1 MKASSLHTRIMGRM
15 ACLLALIS
23 IFAACEKK
31 TEESIGGKKTDDLAG
46 YRKVEAPQIPLPE
59 VINPTFADGSK
70 GWNLRKGFR
79 AAPGDGINQT
89 GALFY
94 ERTDPADYHFATQSV
109 KLLPGAAYRV
119 RAMVKTDGVQGAD
132 LKGASVFVQF
142 NNKAGKFLGGSY
154 PSGAFG
160 TSDWKE
166 VGEKFTVP
174 ADADRMEIA
183 LYMRKGNT
191 GKAWFTDV
199 VLEPVSLPPSVLL
212 LKPIQ
217 ERFLT
222 NDGKFEVNWNF
233 GNFSGTT
240 QEYAA
245 KALETR
251 VQVLSGNKEIRVE
264 RFPCTG
270 LLTRGDLGS
279 LPVGDLTLRLALLDP
294 AAKTILHEGEFPVTC
309 MAPTDIPANA
319 VRVDAKGRTFVDG
332 KPYLPV
338 GLVMAG
344 VQREDI
350 ARIGDSP
357 FNCVMP
363 YHSLSLKFRDTTK
376 QGVEATREVLDACNS
391 AGVKVIYSIKD
402 IYENGTW
409 YGGAIPYPK
418 TWNGIT
424 GEKEIVTAVVEA
436 FRKSPALLAWY
447 IADENGP
454 DMAPRL
460 IERRR
465 LIHQLD
471 PSRSTYGAFYKVD
484 QLFAMGG
491 TVDVFG
497 IDPYPVRDFNTNDME
512 FLHRVTTTAKKVLG
526 GDGRGLPFLHV
537 SQAHLVALYTEEN
550 GRRLDR
556 AEDREKL
563 LAKYRAPSEE
573 EMRSMTLLTAI
584 QGARSFLFYSYF
596 DLLKPAVLPDFD
608 RRWAELCRVAAL
620 LRELQPFLYS
630 DETAPAVTVK
640 TIQGTVNAAAYKTAD
655 GKVKVLVTGTG
666 PGASEAEITVA
677 GSTNLKAR
685 YGKTELLGG
694 GTYRFKGTD
703 ICSDVLE

>member
-1 MKASSLHTRIMGRM
+1 MISSSLHNRILART
-15 ACLLALIS
+15 ACLIALTS
-23 IFAACEKK
+23 IFTACQKK
-31 TEESIGGKKTDDLAG
+31 TDGPAIGKNPDDLAG
-46 YRKVEAPQIPLPE
+46 YRRVEAPQVHVPE
-59 VINPTFADGSK
+59 MINPGFADGTK
-70 GWNLRKGFR
+70 GWNLGKGFR
-79 AAPGDGINQT
+79 AAPGDGVNQT

-94 ERTDPADYHFATQSV
+94 ERTDPADYPFATQSV

-132 LKGASVFVQF
+132 RQGASVFVQF
-142 NNKAGKFLGGSY
+142 YKAGKYLGGAF
-154 PSGAFG
+154 PGGVFG

-166 VGEKFTVP
+166 VGEKFVVP
-174 ADADRMEIA
+174 TDTDRADIG
-183 LYMRKGNT
+183 LYLRKGDT
-191 GKAWFTDV
+191 GKAWFTGV
-199 VLEPVSLPPSVLL
+199 VLEPEALPPGVLL

-222 NDGKFEVNWNF
+222 NDGKFAVNWNLAAA
-233 GNFSGTT
+233 T

-245 KALETR
+245 KALETS
-251 VQVLSGNKEIRVE
+251 VQVLSGDKEVRVE

-279 LPVGDLTLRLALLDP
+279 LPVGDLTLRMALLDP
-294 AAKTILHEGEFPVTC
+294 SAKTILHEAEFPVIC
-309 MAPTDIPANA
+309 MAPAEIPANA
-319 VRVDAKGRTFVDG
+319 VRVDTKGRTFVDG

-338 GLVMAG
+338 GLYMTG

-363 YHSLSLKFRDTTK
+363 YGSLGMKFKDTTK
-376 QGVEATREVLDACNS
+376 QGIEATREVLDTCNS
-391 AGVKVIYSIKD
+391 AGVKVIFSIKD
-402 IYENGTW
+402 LYEKGTHA
-409 YGGAIPYPK
+409 GGAVPNPK

-424 GEKEIVTAVVEA
+424 GEREIVTAVVEA
-436 FRKSPALLAWY
+436 FRQSPALLAWY
-447 IADENGP
+447 VADENGP

-465 LIHQLD
+465 LIRQLD
-471 PSRSTYGAFYKVD
+471 PWHPTWAVYFKGGE
-484 QLFAMGG
+484 LFTMAG
-491 TVDVFG
+491 TADVLG
-497 IDPYPVRDFNTNDME
+497 IDPYPIHKINSNDMVFVE
-512 FLHRVTTTAKKVLG
+512 GVATTAKKVLG
-526 GDGRGLPFLHV
+526 GNGGGLPLWAV
-537 SQAHLVALYTEEN
+537 PQAHLTALYQEEN

-563 LAKYRAPSEE
+563 LANYRAPSEE
-573 EMRSMTLLTAI
+573 EMRSMSLISAI
-584 QGARSFLFYSYF
+584 EGARGFVFYAYF
-596 DLLKPAVLPDFD
+596 DLLKPAVLPDYD
-608 RRWAELCRVAAL
+608 QRWKELCNVGAL

-630 DETAPAVTVK
+630 DETAPAITVK
-640 TIQGTVNAAAYKTAD
+640 TIQGKVNAAAYKTAD

-677 GSTNLKAR
+677 GSAKLQAR
-685 YGKTELLGG
+685 YGKTESVGN

>member
-1 MKASSLHTRIMGRM
+1 
-15 ACLLALIS
+15 
-23 IFAACEKK
+23 
-31 TEESIGGKKTDDLAG
+31 D
-46 YRKVEAPQIPLPE
+46 
-59 VINPTFADGSK
+59 
-70 GWNLRKGFR
+70 
-79 AAPGDGINQT
+79 
-89 GALFY
+89 
-94 ERTDPADYHFATQSV
+94 
-109 KLLPGAAYRV
+109 
-119 RAMVKTDGVQGAD
+119 
-132 LKGASVFVQF
+132 
-142 NNKAGKFLGGSY
+142 LGGAF
-154 PSGAFG
+154 PKGLFG

-174 ADADRMEIA
+174 SDADRAAIG
-183 LYMRKGNT
+183 LYIRKGDT
-191 GKAWFTDV
+191 GKAWFTGV
-199 VLEPVSLPPSVLL
+199 VLEPEAFQPGVLL

-222 NDGKFEVNWNF
+222 NDGKFAVNWNLAAA
-233 GNFSGTT
+233 TP
-240 QEYAA
+240 EYAA

-251 VQVLSGNKEIRVE
+251 VQVLSGNKEVRVE
-264 RFPCTG
+264 RFLSTG

-294 AAKTILHEGEFPVTC
+294 AAKTILHEADFPVTC
-309 MAPTDIPANA
+309 MAPADIPANA

-338 GLVMAG
+338 GLYMAG
-344 VQREDI
+344 VQREDV

-363 YHSLSLKFRDTTK
+363 YGSLGLKFQDTSK
-376 QGVEATREVLDACNS
+376 QGIEATREVLDACNS
-391 AGVKVIYSIKD
+391 AGVKVIFSVKD
-402 IYENGTW
+402 LYENATW
-409 YGGAIPYPK
+409 AGGAVPYPK
-418 TWNGIT
+418 SWNGIT

-447 IADENGP
+447 IADEKGP

-471 PSRSTYGAFYKVD
+471 PWHPTWAVYFKSGE
-484 QLFAMGG
+484 LFTMAG
-491 TVDVFG
+491 TADVLG
-497 IDPYPVRDFNTNDME
+497 IDPYPISKIDSHNMAYVE
-512 FLHRVTTTAKKVLG
+512 GVATTAKKVLG
-526 GDGRGLPFLHV
+526 GDGGGLPLWSVPQAFLT
-537 SQAHLVALYTEEN
+537 ALYTEEN

-563 LAKYRAPSEE
+563 LANCRPPSEE
-573 EMRSMTLLTAI
+573 EMRSMSLLMAI
-584 QGARSFLFYSYF
+584 QGARGFVFYSYF

-640 TIQGTVNAAAYKTAD
+640 TIQGKVNAAAYKTAD
-655 GKVKVLVTGTG
+655 GKVRVLVTGTG
-666 PGASEAEITVA
+666 PGASEAEITVV
-677 GSTNLKAR
+677 GSANLQAR
-685 YGKTELLGG
+685 YGKTEPLGG

>member
-1 MKASSLHTRIMGRM
+1 MKSSSLHGAILGRT
-15 ACLLALIS
+15 ACLIALTS
-23 IFAACEKK
+23 IFAACQKK
-31 TEESIGGKKTDDLAG
+31 SDEPAIGKNPDDLAG
-46 YRKVEAPQIPLPE
+46 YRKVEAPQVHVPE
-59 VINPTFADGSK
+59 MINPGFADGTK
-70 GWNLRKGFR
+70 GWNLGKGFR
-79 AAPGDGINQT
+79 AAPGDGVNQT

-94 ERTDPADYHFATQSV
+94 ERTDPADYPFATQSV
-109 KLLPGAAYRV
+109 KLLPGAAYQV

-132 LKGASVFVQF
+132 RQGASVFVQF
-142 NNKAGKFLGGSY
+142 YKAGKYLGGAF
-154 PSGAFG
+154 PGGVFG

-166 VGEKFTVP
+166 VGEKFVVP
-174 ADADRMEIA
+174 TDADRADIG
-183 LYMRKGNT
+183 LYLRKGDT
-191 GKAWFTDV
+191 GKAWFTGV
-199 VLEPVSLPPSVLL
+199 VLEPEALPPGVLL

-222 NDGKFEVNWNF
+222 NDGKFAVNWNLAAA
-233 GNFSGTT
+233 T

-251 VQVLSGNKEIRVE
+251 VQVLSGDKEVRVE

-279 LPVGDLTLRLALLDP
+279 LPVGDLTLRMALLDP
-294 AAKTILHEGEFPVTC
+294 SAKTILHEAEFPVIC
-309 MAPTDIPANA
+309 MAPAEIPANA
-319 VRVDAKGRTFVDG
+319 VRVDTKGRTFVDG

-338 GLVMAG
+338 GLYMGG

-363 YHSLSLKFRDTTK
+363 YGSLGMKFKDTTK
-376 QGVEATREVLDACNS
+376 QGIEATREVLDTCNS
-391 AGVKVIYSIKD
+391 AGVKVIFSIKD
-402 IYENGTW
+402 LYEKATHND
-409 YGGAIPYPK
+409 GAVPNPK

-424 GEKEIVTAVVEA
+424 GEREIVTAVVEA

-465 LIHQLD
+465 LIRQLD
-471 PSRSTYGAFYKVD
+471 PWHPTWAVYFKGGE
-484 QLFAMGG
+484 LFTMAG
-491 TVDVFG
+491 TADVLG
-497 IDPYPVRDFNTNDME
+497 IDPYPIHKINSNDMGYVQG
-512 FLHRVTTTAKKVLG
+512 LARTAKKVLG
-526 GDGRGLPFLHV
+526 GDGGGLPLWAV
-537 SQAHLVALYTEEN
+537 PQAHLTALYQEEN

-563 LAKYRAPSEE
+563 LANYRAPSEE
-573 EMRSMTLLTAI
+573 EMRSMSLLMAI
-584 QGARSFLFYSYF
+584 QGARGFVFYAYF
-596 DLLKPAVLPDFD
+596 DLLKPAVLPDFEQ
-608 RRWAELCRVAAL
+608 RWKELCNVGTL

-630 DETAPAVTVK
+630 DETAPAITVK

-677 GSTNLKAR
+677 DTPDLKAR
-685 YGKTELLGG
+685 YGKTESLGN